1 MLAIDAAEVRR
12 IAKLARIDLDEESIE
27 LFSHQ
32 LQKILDYVAIMKEVE
47 TETVPLEPS
56 QHPRGRAARAD
67 VETISL
73 SPAEALHNAPESEAA
88 MFRVPRVLKPR

>member
-12 IAKLARIDLDEESIE
+12 IAKLARIELDEESVE

-32 LQKILDYVAIMKEVE
+32 LRRILDYVAMLDEVE
-47 TETVPLEPS
+47 TTAASPETRRPLRE
-56 QHPRGRAARAD
+56 REARPD
-67 VETISL
+67 VEVASL
-73 SPAEALHNAPESEAA
+73 SREEALGNSPDSGAG